1 MRLSTIDHEFDST
14 IDSGSVT
21 HFLVPRIFL
30 GFFNILPGAA
40 QTTRT
45 VLNTV
50 VMGHVEETWRFTE
63 SLFCGAIPFMERR
76 VYDYYQHW
84 LPSSLLNLIPYYE
97 NDNPIFL
104 N

>member
-45 VLNTV
+45 VLNST
-50 VMGHVEETWRFTE
+50 RALDF
-63 SLFCGAIPFMERR
+63 
-76 VYDYYQHW
+76 
-84 LPSSLLNLIPYYE
+84 
-97 NDNPIFL
+97 
-104 N
+104 